1 MSLLER
7 WKSSGSLV
15 LVCREINN
23 YKVNVMIIFKNL
35 TVGHPWKVKDSRYFT
50 WDEANSVLYAEVVS
64 SQFGMSVCF
73 HLNTGKTSYIPL
85 SSNSTAY
92 IGDIIDPV
100 ETKVI
105 TLYNGDMEIIRI
117 EI

>member
-1 MSLLER
+1 
-7 WKSSGSLV
+7 V
-15 LVCREINN
+15 YQEINN
-23 YKVNVMIIFKNL
+23 YKVNIMNIFKNL

-73 HLNTGKTSYIPL
+73 HLNTGKISCIPL
-85 SSNSTAY
+85 STNSVAC
-92 IGDIIDPV
+92 IGDIIDPIEV
-100 ETKVI
+100 KVI
-105 TLYNGDMEIIRI
+105 TLYNDDTEIIRI